1 MSHNTKR
8 IIWVIALV
16 VSLYSFLL
24 SINLLGDGLQLLG
37 KGFTS
42 RLISLTSAP
51 IIGLFIG
58 MFTTAIVQSSSATTS
73 LVVGMVAG
81 GTLNIFH
88 AIPIIMGANIGTTV
102 TNTLVSLTHISK
114 KSEFARAFPAATV
127 HDFFNILTVLVLFPL
142 ELKFHFLYHVSRV
155 LTRAFAGIGGL
166 NIGSPL
172 KVIINPVSND
182 LIGLMQGKGWIIVVA
197 ATLVLF
203 AALKFLVDA
212 IRYLTTKKL
221 ELLMDKYLFG
231 GIAQSF
237 LLGMI
242 LTGII
247 QSSSVTTS
255 LVVPLVGAGILT
267 IYKIYPYTLGANIG
281 TTITAFLASL
291 VTGNILAIQVAL
303 AHFAFNAVGT
313 CIWLPARIVPISL
326 ANGLGRFAAKK
337 RGLAIAYIIVVF
349 YLIPII
355 IFLVTKLR

>member
-1 MSHNTKR
+1 MARKT
-8 IIWVIALV
+8 IWVTILI

-37 KGFTS
+37 KGFTAK
-42 RLISLTSAP
+42 LIGLTSNP
-51 IIGLFIG
+51 LIGLFIG

-73 LVVGMVAG
+73 LVVGMVAV

-114 KSEFARAFPAATV
+114 KNEFARAFPAATV
-127 HDFFNILTVLVLFPL
+127 HDFFNILTVLMLFPL
-142 ELKFHFLYHVSRV
+142 ELKFHFLYHVSGI
-155 LTRAFAGIGGL
+155 LAKAFVGIGGL
-166 NIGSPL
+166 RIGSPL
-172 KVIINPVSND
+172 KVIIGPVSD
-182 LIGLMQGKGWIIVVA
+182 KLIGLLTIKAWIIVVV
-197 ATLVLF
+197 ATLLLF

-212 IRYLTTKKL
+212 IRYLTTQKL
-221 ELLMDKYLFG
+221 ELVMDKYLFG

-281 TTITAFLASL
+281 TTITAMLASL
-291 VTGNILAIQVAL
+291 VTGNILAIQVAF
-303 AHFAFNAVGT
+303 AHFAFNVVGT
-313 CIWLPARIVPISL
+313 CVWLPARVVPISL
-326 ANGLGRFAAKK
+326 ANALGRLASK
-337 RGLAIAYIIVVF
+337 RRALAIAYIVTVF
-349 YLIPII
+349 YLIPIV
-355 IFLVTKLR
+355 IFLITKLR